1 VIKLNELMSIIAALA
16 HVFVIIVR
24 NNLLLYMVCA
34 SKKIKM
40 VLYAVMALSNK
51 ANNVTITTYYLMMDV
66 RIYVQYSLNIFV
78 VFIQIEMV
86 LLFVIITCNQK

>member
-86 LLFVIITCNQK
+86 LLFAIIINN

>member
-1 VIKLNELMSIIAALA
+1 MIKLNELMSIIAALA